1 MVQEFYGYYYHL
13 QNGTLMVPCAHYF
26 NVLAHE
32 RDRETMSLYNLKMS
46 LDLDSLLGEAQEV
59 SRENRRI
66 AMDRKKMKQMMEGK
80 REDKADKDAR
90 ELVRKLE
97 K

>member
-1 MVQEFYGYYYHL
+1 MIQEFYGYYYHL

-26 NVLAHE
+26 NVIAHE
-32 RDRETMSLYNLKMS
+32 RDRETMSLYNMKMN

-59 SRENRRI
+59 NRENRKI
-66 AMDRKKMKQMMEGK
+66 ARDKKKMEEMLEGK
-80 REDKADKDAR
+80 REDSADKDAR
-90 ELVRKLE
+90 ELMRSLE